1 MTSIKPKTDKTSYPG
16 AEALL
21 RHHGN
26 ACCIDAAAIL
36 KAEPQQAGTAHKP
49 APPAAAD
56 SAGGIWNILG
66 ISDYSPIR
74 TPELT

>member
-1 MTSIKPKTDKTSYPG
+1 MAAWAASRNTELFLMTSIKPKTDKTSYPG

-26 ACCIDAAAIL
+26 ACCTDAAAIL
-36 KAEPQQAGTAHKP
+36 KAEPQQAGTAHRP

-56 SAGGIWNILG
+56 SAGGI
-66 ISDYSPIR
+66 
-74 TPELT
+74 